1 MVPTTFYLLLA
12 AFIFVVG
19 AFGVL
24 VRRNA
29 LIIFMCIELML
40 NSVNLTLVA
49 LSNLWGNLN
58 GQVFVFIVM
67 AVAAVE
73 VAVGLAIVMAIVR
86 HKDTT
91 NVDEINLL
99 IKYRGCITIKSRFII
114 YLIATNVSTSFP
126 LTVAVFQDMIIS
138 FVYLSAAHL
147 FLLLMQP
154 LMVMEL

>member
-12 AFIFVVG
+12 AFMFAIG

-49 LSNLWGNLN
+49 LSNHWGNLN

-91 NVDEINLL
+91 NVDEIDLL
-99 IKYRGCITIKSRFII
+99 KW
-114 YLIATNVSTSFP
+114 
-126 LTVAVFQDMIIS
+126 
-138 FVYLSAAHL
+138 
-147 FLLLMQP
+147 
-154 LMVMEL
+154 